1 MFFKNFKGYQ
11 IIDAVFGEGYDIYNS
26 YGEPVMI
33 DGKISYPTVTD
44 AETVI
49 NDLVAKGIKLWDILL
64 IFQNL

>member
-11 IIDAVFGEGYDIYNS
+11 IIDAFLGEGYDIYNS

-49 NDLVAKGIKLWDILL
+49 NDLVAKGIKL
-64 IFQNL
+64 

>member
-11 IIDAVFGEGYDIYNS
+11 IIDSIIVGNGYDIYNS

-49 NDLVAKGIKLWDILL
+49 NDLVAKGIEL
-64 IFQNL
+64 